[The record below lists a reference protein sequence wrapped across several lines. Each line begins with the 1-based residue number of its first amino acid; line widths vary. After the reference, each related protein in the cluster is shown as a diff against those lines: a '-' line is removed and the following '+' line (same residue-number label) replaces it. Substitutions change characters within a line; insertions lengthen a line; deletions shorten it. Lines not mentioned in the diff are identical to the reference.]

1 MGSITYLDIILVIP
15 IIWFA
20 WKGFKKGLIIE
31 LASLAALVL
40 GIFAAW
46 HFSDYTEGILTEK
59 FDLQSEYLHIIAFAL
74 TFIIVVVITHLI
86 GKLLESVVKMVMLG
100 FVNKLAG
107 LVFGTLKIAL
117 VLSGIFYILSMTDLS
132 ENLISKETKE
142 KSLLY
147 EPVAS
152 LIYIIMPVVEDFD
165 WKEYDPQDDIPVD
178 SLRYL

>member
-1 MGSITYLDIILVIP
+1 MGSISYLDIILVIP

-46 HFSDYTEGILTEK
+46 HFSDYTEGILVEK

-74 TFIIVVVITHLI
+74 TFIIVVILTHLT
-86 GKLLESVVKMVMLG
+86 GKLLESIVKLVMLG

-117 VLSGIFYILSMTDLS
+117 ILSGIFYILSMTDIS
-132 ENLISKETKE
+132 GKLISKETKE

-165 WKEYDPQDDIPVD
+165 WKEYEPAEDGGAD
-178 SLRYL
+178 SLKVI